1 MAVFLAGL
9 RESNW
14 ERRSNL
20 HTKSLSRTNYRY
32 YLNKKEK
39 HISLGWIRNK
49 TQREISLQSRLL
61 KYLGRFIVVNQINL
75 NINCS
80 LELVGSVLFFF
91 LVFFL
96 FTKKKIAEAHS
107 HRHRKAFSE
116 GHLLSFLFFFNLFGW
131 VVLYSSS
138 VLQQWA
144 SQVLRDCFEDFS
156 LRWGM
161 RPPLQIRIK
170 MFLLELFIYIS
181 SG

>member
-39 HISLGWIRNK
+39 HISLGWRNK

-96 FTKKKIAEAHS
+96 FTKKNSRGAFFDTE
-107 HRHRKAFSE
+107 RHFQRGICFPFS
-116 GHLLSFLFFFNLFGW
+116 SFFNLFGW